1 MEKDFEKAFDEF
13 LDREEHETVE
23 AALFDIVRAAFKAGW
38 LAAGGTLPESR
49 EK

>member
-1 MEKDFEKAFDEF
+1 MEKDFEQEFSEF

-23 AALFDIVRAAFKAGW
+23 AALFEIVRAAFKAGW
-38 LAAGGTLPESR
+38 IAAGGTLPDSR